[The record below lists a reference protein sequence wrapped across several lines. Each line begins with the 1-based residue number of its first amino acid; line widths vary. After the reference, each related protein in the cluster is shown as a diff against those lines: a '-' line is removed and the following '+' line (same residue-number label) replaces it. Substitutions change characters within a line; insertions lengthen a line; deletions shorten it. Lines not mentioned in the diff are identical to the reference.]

1 MGMHNE
7 LGTTMSVIEDGP
19 EAELEFEM
27 YEDDELFDD
36 DLDTDSE
43 IQIEDEDEDDAQE
56 SRAQRASLSAG
67 WRRVD
72 LLREE
77 KLLRMA
83 LADFNEYDFDFDF
96 DSADYADNDNDAS
109 AYS

>member
-1 MGMHNE
+1 MGMHND
-7 LGTTMSVIEDGP
+7 LGTTASVIEDDP
-19 EAELEFEM
+19 ETELEFEM

-43 IQIEDEDEDDAQE
+43 ILIDDEDDAQDGV
-56 SRAQRASLSAG
+56 SQRASQSAG

-72 LLREE
+72 MLREE

-96 DSADYADNDNDAS
+96 DATDYADNDYDAS
-109 AYS
+109 AYSQ

>member
-7 LGTTMSVIEDGP
+7 IETTASVIEDGP
-19 EAELEFEM
+19 GAELEFEM

-43 IQIEDEDEDDAQE
+43 IQIEDDDDAQE
-56 SRAQRASLSAG
+56 SSAQRASLSAG

-96 DSADYADNDNDAS
+96 DATDYADNDYDAS
-109 AYS
+109 GYSQ

>member
-1 MGMHNE
+1 MGMHND
-7 LGTTMSVIEDGP
+7 LGTTASVFEDGP

-36 DLDTDSE
+36 DLDSDSE
-43 IQIEDEDEDDAQE
+43 IQIEDEDDAE
-56 SRAQRASLSAG
+56 EISVQRASLSAG

-77 KLLRMA
+77 KQLRMA

-96 DSADYADNDNDAS
+96 DATDYADNDYDAS
-109 AYS
+109 AYSQ

>member
-7 LGTTMSVIEDGP
+7 LRTTMSVIEDGP

-27 YEDDELFDD
+27 YEDDELFDE
-36 DLDTDSE
+36 DLDADSE
-43 IQIEDEDEDDAQE
+43 IQIEDADEAIE
-56 SRAQRASLSAG
+56 SRSQRDTLSAG

-72 LLREE
+72 SLREE

-96 DSADYADNDNDAS
+96 ESTEYAENDAS
-109 AYS
+109 AYSH